1 MDPTKEQ
8 LEKTVDIYRDTW
20 VRFLGMCCLIGF
32 WLPALN
38 SLPGQSVDQMLAS
51 SELAKAANHSPQ
63 YLFIVKLP
71 VQGRFITAWYN
82 FEALKVCSAVSRFCF
97 HTVM

>member
-20 VRFLGMCCLIGF
+20 VRFLGMCCLICF

-51 SELAKAANHSPQ
+51 SELAKTANHSPQ